1 MAITR
6 SSSEVQPP
14 AGVASRRPS
23 SGVGVKCGHHTHCGV
38 VIMAG
43 GGVNEGSDCSALKRR
58 RTKLT
63 SFLRK
68 MQKRKGE
75 DGGGGD
81 PAAVTSSPSLS
92 RGAGDGGSNYGGGG
106 MERSE
111 TRETAVTPSQDT
123 VVSSVPAPL
132 PRGDDG
138 EDGSTK
144 LVRLACP
151 NLDDVRL
158 ARLPSCDVTSI
169 LKPSTNNVPS
179 APAGSTYNQSD
190 DVQVVLCEQNEQLH
204 YL

>member
-1 MAITR
+1 
-6 SSSEVQPP
+6 
-14 AGVASRRPS
+14 
-23 SGVGVKCGHHTHCGV
+23 
-38 VIMAG
+38 
-43 GGVNEGSDCSALKRR
+43 
-58 RTKLT
+58 
-63 SFLRK
+63 
-68 MQKRKGE
+68 
-75 DGGGGD
+75 
-81 PAAVTSSPSLS
+81 
-92 RGAGDGGSNYGGGG
+92 

-169 LKPSTNNVPS
+169 LKPSTKNVPS
-179 APAGSTYNQSD
+179 AAGGSTYNQRD